1 HIPIRLNGGFRGS
14 LMLNY
19 NGRWGYV
26 CYSSHQRA
34 YQFNSVCRYLGFSS
48 AYSISEYYE
57 SQPAIVQDF
66 FCPGYSNSNGVDD
79 CTGRKLG
86 TNNYCTY
93 KLYIECDSSPITT
106 EESVTTS
113 LYSVDTSGSYTN
125 VRLVGGN
132 YYWEGRVEI
141 YHNGAWGTI
150 CDDNFDTNE
159 AKVICTMLGYNRY
172 GSVTAYGSAAFGEGR
187 GSIMLDD
194 LQCNG
199 YESDISHCASN
210 GWNHHNCGH
219 GEDASVSCRYPKSGG
234 NSITTDSVTTEESV
248 TTLPS
253 VETSGTYT
261 NVRLVGGNYYW
272 EGRVEIY
279 HIGVWGTIC
288 DDDFDTNEAKVICA
302 MLGFNRYGS
311 VTAYGNAAFG
321 EGSGSIMLDDLNCNG
336 YENDISQ
343 CSPRRWNHHNC
354 GHSEDASVSCRYPK
368 SGGRNEVTTVSFLD
382 RATTADVLGRHGHIS
397 FRLTNG
403 GYGLLEIYYK
413 GRWGYVCHNYNQQRE
428 EFNSACRYLGYS
440 SAVRINS
447 AIVTVFNDRSHSA
460 IVTDFHCPR
469 SYYYYFLFPNGI
481 DDCTGSRLGYSNYCN
496 NKLYIECGTY
506 VDATTVEYEVTTADV
521 LGTHGHIPVRLTYGG
536 EGYLQIYY
544 NGRWG
549 YVCHNSSQSTY
560 QFNSVC
566 RNLGYSSAHYV
577 YGRYDSSHTALV
589 TDLQCPG
596 SYYYYSSSNGIDDCT
611 GDRLGYNTYCNDKL
625 YIECDSITTEET
637 ATVPFKTGC
646 QSVTSSPA
654 DVIFVVDESGSV
666 GSDNFAKTRASIV
679 DTIRHLDIRNDFV
692 RIGVMTFDDNS
703 RTVFNLN
710 NYPGDPNS
718 MVNRVMSMPYSSG
731 GTDIADALSHAC
743 SYMFTSFNGDRSNA
757 TNYLVLLTD
766 GQSRAQQEA
775 DRCEAGGTK
784 IISVGIGDSIDEQVL
799 RNLAYNYDYYLS
811 TNYSDIAGF
820 LPKLVT
826 TAVNCGGL
834 ESTNARHITVN
845 CQHSSWYVKVHL
857 PPLEQQYSD
866 FKETDIYLGSHS
878 CTGTRSGDY
887 LIFNEDYTTCGTN
900 KIASANGVIY
910 TNTLV
915 YAVHD
920 PNQPYIVHEYRFQIS
935 VECDMSKRESGE
947 NNINN
952 IHGNLEQQTISGVG
966 HFVVQLK
973 FFSDSNFQ
981 HEFNGFP
988 PSYMVGH
995 NVYVKATTPI
1005 HDYNVKMR
1013 LSDCYTKPS
1022 KSASDSYIY
1031 YLIKNGCPVA
1041 PSAFITTK
1049 STHET
1054 RFHFQDFE
1062 YAFHPDSMYV
1072 HCNAT
1077 FCHTNDYSRDC
1088 EPRCGNR
1095 KRVGSID
1102 QEDEPIEGVG
1112 PIGYAEDEAT
1122 VLFQKGSEALNA
1134 GKKPE
1139 VENKGNKP
1147 LYVVGV
1153 VVVAVAM
1160 VAILVVTSIYFRSK
1174 RRQNGQSKIV

>member
-1 HIPIRLNGGFRGS
+1 MEDSEDHLCFTTMADGVMFVIAFTNVHTNLTQFVAILD
-14 LMLNY
+14 
-19 NGRWGYV
+19 
-26 CYSSHQRA
+26 SHRA
-34 YQFNSVCRYLGFSS
+34 
-48 AYSISEYYE
+48 AYSISQYYE
-57 SQPAIVQDF
+57 SKPAIVKDF
-66 FCPGYSNSNGVDD
+66 LCPGYSNSNGVDG
-79 CTGRKLG
+79 CTGRNFG
-86 TNNYCTY
+86 SNTYCTY

-172 GSVTAYGSAAFGEGR
+172 GSVTAYGNAAFGDGR

-219 GEDASVSCRYPKSGG
+219 GEDASVSCH
-234 NSITTDSVTTEESV
+234 SITTDSVTTEESV

-253 VETSGTYT
+253 D
-261 NVRLVGGNYYW
+261 VRLVGGNYYW

-279 HIGVWGTIC
+279 HIGVWEL
-288 DDDFDTNEAKVICA
+288 FA
-302 MLGFNRYGS
+302 MTTLTQTKLKS

-354 GHSEDASVSCRYPK
+354 GHSEDASVSCR
-368 SGGRNEVTTVSFLD
+368 NEVTTVSFLD
-382 RATTADVLGRHGHIS
+382 RATTADVLGRH
-397 FRLTNG
+397 
-403 GYGLLEIYYK
+403 
-413 GRWGYVCHNYNQQRE
+413 
-428 EFNSACRYLGYS
+428 
-440 SAVRINS
+440 
-447 AIVTVFNDRSHSA
+447 D
-460 IVTDFHCPR
+460 
-469 SYYYYFLFPNGI
+469 
-481 DDCTGSRLGYSNYCN
+481 
-496 NKLYIECGTY
+496 

-611 GDRLGYNTYCNDKL
+611 GDRLGYTTYCNDKL
-625 YIECDSITTEET
+625 YIQCDSITTEET

-679 DTIRHLDIRNDFV
+679 DTIRHLDIRNDFI

-743 SYMFTSFNGDRSNA
+743 SNMFTSFNGDRSNA

-775 DRCEAGGTK
+775 GRCKAGGTK

-811 TNYSDIAGF
+811 TNYSDIA
-820 LPKLVT
+820 
-826 TAVNCGGL
+826 

-887 LIFNEDYTTCGTN
+887 LIFNEDYTMCGTN

-1031 YLIKNGCPVA
+1031 YLIQNGCPAA

-1122 VLFQKGSEALNA
+1122 VLFQKGKFRGVKCRKETGSRKQGKQAFVRRWCGRCSSGNGCHFGCDVDIFQIKEAT
-1134 GKKPE
+1134 KWT
-1139 VENKGNKP
+1139 V
-1147 LYVVGV
+1147 
-1153 VVVAVAM
+1153 
-1160 VAILVVTSIYFRSK
+1160 
-1174 RRQNGQSKIV
+1174 

>member
-637 ATVPFKTGC
+637 ATVPFKT
-646 QSVTSSPA
+646 
-654 DVIFVVDESGSV
+654 
-666 GSDNFAKTRASIV
+666 
-679 DTIRHLDIRNDFV
+679 
-692 RIGVMTFDDNS
+692 
-703 RTVFNLN
+703 
-710 NYPGDPNS
+710 
-718 MVNRVMSMPYSSG
+718 
-731 GTDIADALSHAC
+731 
-743 SYMFTSFNGDRSNA
+743 
-757 TNYLVLLTD
+757 
-766 GQSRAQQEA
+766 
-775 DRCEAGGTK
+775 
-784 IISVGIGDSIDEQVL
+784 
-799 RNLAYNYDYYLS
+799 
-811 TNYSDIAGF
+811 
-820 LPKLVT
+820 
-826 TAVNCGGL
+826 

>member
-1 HIPIRLNGGFRGS
+1 MLVILVSISCVFLNGISAFWFKNGISTEDPSNISTSYRYQQITEEVNSTENTSYTSTPVRLVDGSVSWEGRVEVYHGGQWGTICDDRFDRRDAQVICSMLGYSRYGSVIAVKTGSGSIMLDELACTGYENDIAQCKSNGWYTNDCHHTEDVGVACNFKTTTLRYWYHTTTLGYVTVGRYGHIPIRLTGGNRGS
-14 LMLNY
+14 LMLY
-19 NGRWGYV
+19 INGRWGNV
-26 CYSSHQRA
+26 CYNSNQYA
-34 YQFNSVCRYLGFSS
+34 YQFNSVCRYLGYSS
-48 AYSISEYYE
+48 AYSISQYYE
-57 SQPAIVQDF
+57 SQPAIVTDF
-66 FCPGYSNSNGVDD
+66 ICPGYSNNYGVDD
-79 CTGRKLG
+79 CTGRNFG
-86 TNNYCTY
+86 SNIYCSY
-93 KLYIECDSSPITT
+93 KLYIECDSITT
-106 EESVTTS
+106 EESVTTP
-113 LYSVDTSGSYTN
+113 LYSVETSGSYTN
-125 VRLVGGN
+125 VRLAGGN
-132 YYWEGRVEI
+132 YNWEGRVEI

-159 AKVICTMLGYNRY
+159 AKVICAMLGY
-172 GSVTAYGSAAFGEGR
+172 
-187 GSIMLDD
+187 
-194 LQCNG
+194 
-199 YESDISHCASN
+199 
-210 GWNHHNCGH
+210 
-219 GEDASVSCRYPKSGG
+219 
-234 NSITTDSVTTEESV
+234 
-248 TTLPS
+248 
-253 VETSGTYT
+253 
-261 NVRLVGGNYYW
+261 
-272 EGRVEIY
+272 
-279 HIGVWGTIC
+279 
-288 DDDFDTNEAKVICA
+288 
-302 MLGFNRYGS
+302 NRYGS

-321 EGSGSIMLDDLNCNG
+321 EGYGSIMLDDLNCNG
-336 YENDISQ
+336 YESDISQ

-368 SGGRNEVTTVSFLD
+368 SGGRNEVTTVSYLD
-382 RATTADVLGRHGHIS
+382 RATTADVLGRHGHLS
-397 FRLTNG
+397 FFLTNG
-403 GYGLLEIYYK
+403 SYGFLEIYYK
-413 GRWGYVCHNYNQQRE
+413 GRWGYVCYNYNQQRDQ
-428 EFNSACRYLGYS
+428 FHSACRYLGYS
-440 SAVRINS
+440 SAYRVYRQYDGSNY
-447 AIVTVFNDRSHSA
+447 A
-460 IVTDFHCPR
+460 IVTDFHCPNT
-469 SYYYYFLFPNGI
+469 YYYSSSNGI
-481 DDCTGSRLGYSNYCN
+481 DDCTGSRLGYSNYCKY
-496 NKLYIECGTY
+496 KLYIECEL
-506 VDATTVEYEVTTADV
+506 DATTVGYEVTTSYV
-521 LGTHGHIPVRLTYGG
+521 LGTHGHIPVRLTFGSQG
-536 EGYLQIYY
+536 FLQINF

-560 QFNSVC
+560 QFHSVC
-566 RNLGYSSAHYV
+566 RSLGYSAARYV
-577 YGRYDSSHTALV
+577 YGSYEGSHTALV

-596 SYYYYSSSNGIDDCT
+596 SYYYYYSSNGIDDCT

-625 YIECDSITTEET
+625 YIECDSVTTEET

-666 GSDNFAKTRASIV
+666 GSANFDRTRTSIV
-679 DTIRHLDIRNDFV
+679 DTIRHLDIRNDFI

-710 NYPGDPNS
+710 AYPGDPNS

-743 SYMFTSFNGDRSNA
+743 SNMFTSFNGDRSNA
-757 TNYLVLLTD
+757 SNYLVLLTD

-775 DRCEAGGTK
+775 DQCKAGGTK
-784 IISVGIGDSIDEQVL
+784 IISVGIGDSVAEQVL

-834 ESTNARHITVN
+834 ESTNAKHITVN

-857 PPLEQQYSD
+857 PPMEQQYSD

-900 KIASANGVIY
+900 KIASTNGVIY

-920 PNQPYIVHEYRFQIS
+920 PNQPYIVHEYRFQVS
-935 VECDMSKRESGE
+935 VECDMSKQESGE

-952 IHGNLEQQTISGVG
+952 NHGNLEQQTISGVG

-981 HEFNGFP
+981 HEFSGFP
-988 PSYMVGH
+988 PSYMVGQ

-1031 YLIKNGCPVA
+1031 YLIQNGCPAA
-1041 PSAFITTK
+1041 PSAVVTTK

-1077 FCHTNDYSRDC
+1077 FCQSNDYSRDC
-1088 EPRCGNR
+1088 EPRCSNR

-1102 QEDEPIEGVG
+1102 QDDEPIEGVG

-1122 VLFQKGSEALNA
+1122 VFFQKG
-1134 GKKPE
+1134 K
-1139 VENKGNKP
+1139 
-1147 LYVVGV
+1147 
-1153 VVVAVAM
+1153 
-1160 VAILVVTSIYFRSK
+1160 LVKEIRKY
-1174 RRQNGQSKIV
+1174 

>member
-1 HIPIRLNGGFRGS
+1 MLVILVSISCVFLDGISAVWFDNSITTEDPSDISTNSETTTYDWTIGRYGHIPIRLNGGSRGS
-14 LMLNY
+14 LMLYY

-34 YQFNSVCRYLGFSS
+34 YQFDSVCRYLGFSS
-48 AYSISEYYE
+48 AYSISQYYE
-57 SQPAIVQDF
+57 SKPAIVKDF
-66 FCPGYSNSNGVDD
+66 LCPGYSNSNGVDG
-79 CTGRKLG
+79 CTGRNFG
-86 TNNYCTY
+86 SNTYCTY

-234 NSITTDSVTTEESV
+234 NSITTYSVTTEESA
-248 TTLPS
+248 TTLQS
-253 VETSGTYT
+253 VETSGSYT

-279 HIGVWGTIC
+279 HNGVWGTIC
-288 DDDFDTNEAKVICA
+288 DDDFDTNEAKVICT
-302 MLGFNRYGS
+302 MLGYNRYGS

-336 YENDISQ
+336 YESDISQ

-368 SGGRNEVTTVSFLD
+368 SGGRNEMTTVSFLD

-440 SAVRINS
+440 SAVRINGQY
-447 AIVTVFNDRSHSA
+447 DRSHSA

-496 NKLYIECGTY
+496 DKLYIECGTY
-506 VDATTVEYEVTTADV
+506 VDATTVEYEVTTAGV

-566 RNLGYSSAHYV
+566 RYLGYSSAHYV

-611 GDRLGYNTYCNDKL
+611 GDRLGYTTYCNDKL
-625 YIECDSITTEET
+625 YIQCDTVTTEET
-637 ATVPFKTGC
+637 ATVPFKT
-646 QSVTSSPA
+646 
-654 DVIFVVDESGSV
+654 
-666 GSDNFAKTRASIV
+666 
-679 DTIRHLDIRNDFV
+679 
-692 RIGVMTFDDNS
+692 
-703 RTVFNLN
+703 
-710 NYPGDPNS
+710 
-718 MVNRVMSMPYSSG
+718 
-731 GTDIADALSHAC
+731 
-743 SYMFTSFNGDRSNA
+743 
-757 TNYLVLLTD
+757 
-766 GQSRAQQEA
+766 
-775 DRCEAGGTK
+775 
-784 IISVGIGDSIDEQVL
+784 
-799 RNLAYNYDYYLS
+799 
-811 TNYSDIAGF
+811 
-820 LPKLVT
+820 
-826 TAVNCGGL
+826 

-857 PPLEQQYSD
+857 PPMEQQYSD

-920 PNQPYIVHEYRFQIS
+920 PNQPYIVHEYRFQVS
-935 VECDMSKRESGE
+935 VECDMSKQESGE

-988 PSYMVGH
+988 PSYMVGQ

-1031 YLIKNGCPVA
+1031 YLIKNGCPA
-1041 PSAFITTK
+1041 TPSAFITTK

-1077 FCHTNDYSRDC
+1077 FCHSNDYSRDC
-1088 EPRCGNR
+1088 EPRCSNR

-1102 QEDEPIEGVG
+1102 QDDEPIEGVG

-1122 VLFQKGSEALNA
+1122 VVFQKGTEALHA

-1139 VENKGNKP
+1139 VNNKGNNP
-1147 LYVVGV
+1147 VYVVGV
-1153 VVVAVAM
+1153 VVVAVSM
-1160 VAILVVTSIYFRSK
+1160 VAVSVVMSIYFRSK
-1174 RRQNGQSKIV
+1174 RRQNGQAKIV